1 MLELQEGVTLSVIP
15 TQKFK
20 TVRIFIRFTTTHE
33 RRLASQRTLLTS
45 VLETSSAKYPRQTD
59 LSAKLAQ
66 MYGASFGMN
75 VTKKGNLHQLNVSM
89 SLVNGKY
96 LSDERLLSDGVDFL
110 EEVLFSPLTKD
121 GLFDEATFELEKANL
136 IEYIESVQEDKQALA
151 GLKLQ
156 ELYFDSSS
164 DQGVPSFGLAQ
175 DLRET
180 SNADLMKAY
189 QKMMTEDQVD
199 IIVVGDVTQE
209 EMAQLF
215 SKWHFSQTK
224 RVQPDIFYRQDF
236 RPVVSEQVLRENVT
250 QSKLNLAYHTDIY
263 YTDEEVYALTVFN
276 GLFGGFP
283 HSKLFMNVREKE
295 SLAYYASSSIDSFRG
310 LVTVQTGIDGQNRE
324 KVMHLISEQ
333 LTALAQGDIS
343 EQALLQ
349 TKAMIQNHLLL
360 SLDNAQALTE
370 MEYMH
375 AWLPNTRKTPE
386 EYIEKIMQVTKEEVQ
401 QIAKKLRLQA
411 VFFLEGS
418 EKHA

>member
-1 MLELQEGVTLSVIP
+1 MW
-15 TQKFK
+15 
-20 TVRIFIRFTTTHE
+20 
-33 RRLASQRTLLTS
+33 
-45 VLETSSAKYPRQTD
+45 
-59 LSAKLAQ
+59 
-66 MYGASFGMN
+66 
-75 VTKKGNLHQLNVSM
+75 TKKGNLHQLNVAM

-189 QKMMTEDQVD
+189 QKMMSEDQVD

-215 SKWHFSQTK
+215 SKWPFSQTK
-224 RVQPDIFYRQDF
+224 RVQPDIFYHQDF

-333 LTALAQGDIS
+333 LTALARGDFS
-343 EQALLQ
+343 QQALLQ

-370 MEYMH
+370 MEYLYT
-375 AWLPNTRKTPE
+375 WLPNTRKTPE
-386 EYIEKIMQVTKEEVQ
+386 EYIEKVMQVTKEEVQ
-401 QIAKKLRLQA
+401 EIAKKLRLQA